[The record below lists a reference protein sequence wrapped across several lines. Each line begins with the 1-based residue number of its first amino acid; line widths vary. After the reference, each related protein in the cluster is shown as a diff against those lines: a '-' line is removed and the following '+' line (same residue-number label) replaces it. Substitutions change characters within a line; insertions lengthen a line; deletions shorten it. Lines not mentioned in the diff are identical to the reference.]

1 MATVKKLDNGK
12 WFARI
17 FWTDINDL
25 DKNGKPKRK
34 QKAKQGFKTKRDA
47 EKWARDTKVKFE
59 NNELVIDGVV
69 PSFVDYFDQWAKTYR
84 FPEISDATKRRYKE
98 VSKHLKNYFG
108 NRPINKV
115 SRMQYQTF
123 LNKFSAKYAP
133 VTVSKTR
140 GLIKSAL
147 DSAVADKLI
156 PVNFAL
162 GTSAKGNKE
171 KKRVVTYPT
180 IEQIKG
186 IEDLAYSTRN
196 PNYTA
201 RYMIITA
208 LLTGMRVGEIGG
220 LTWDCINF
228 KAKTISIEK
237 AYRYDKDA
245 KIYKNDPRFKPLKNE
260 YSERKIM
267 VNPFLLA
274 TLKELKNNNSE
285 LVFANPFTGAIPT
298 PTGAGKVL
306 RALVNELGYELDNF
320 HFHSLR
326 DCHVAL
332 LHHLKIDWYAISQ
345 RLGHKDLT
353 MTLREYAYLAD
364 EDKKE
369 SDEIIKD
376 QLENFMSEKMQL

>member
-171 KKRVVTYPT
+171 KDCN
-180 IEQIKG
+180 I
-186 IEDLAYSTRN
+186 
-196 PNYTA
+196 PN
-201 RYMIITA
+201 
-208 LLTGMRVGEIGG
+208 
-220 LTWDCINF
+220 
-228 KAKTISIEK
+228 
-237 AYRYDKDA
+237 
-245 KIYKNDPRFKPLKNE
+245 
-260 YSERKIM
+260 
-267 VNPFLLA
+267 
-274 TLKELKNNNSE
+274 
-285 LVFANPFTGAIPT
+285 
-298 PTGAGKVL
+298 
-306 RALVNELGYELDNF
+306 
-320 HFHSLR
+320 H
-326 DCHVAL
+326 
-332 LHHLKIDWYAISQ
+332 
-345 RLGHKDLT
+345 
-353 MTLREYAYLAD
+353 
-364 EDKKE
+364 
-369 SDEIIKD
+369 
-376 QLENFMSEKMQL
+376 

>member
-34 QKAKQGFKTKRDA
+34 QKARQGFKTKRDA

-59 NNELVIDGVV
+59 NNEIVIDGVV

-228 KAKTISIEK
+228 KTKTISIEK

-285 LVFANPFTGAIPT
+285 LVFASPFTGAIPT

-306 RALVNELGYELDNF
+306 RTLVNELGYELDNF
-320 HFHSLR
+320 HFHYLR

>member
-123 LNKFSAKYAP
+123 LNEFSAKYAP

-228 KAKTISIEK
+228 KTKTISIEK

-260 YSERKIM
+260 YSEGKIM

-274 TLKELKNNNSE
+274 SLK
-285 LVFANPFTGAIPT
+285 
-298 PTGAGKVL
+298 
-306 RALVNELGYELDNF
+306 
-320 HFHSLR
+320 
-326 DCHVAL
+326 
-332 LHHLKIDWYAISQ
+332 
-345 RLGHKDLT
+345 
-353 MTLREYAYLAD
+353 
-364 EDKKE
+364 
-369 SDEIIKD
+369 
-376 QLENFMSEKMQL
+376 